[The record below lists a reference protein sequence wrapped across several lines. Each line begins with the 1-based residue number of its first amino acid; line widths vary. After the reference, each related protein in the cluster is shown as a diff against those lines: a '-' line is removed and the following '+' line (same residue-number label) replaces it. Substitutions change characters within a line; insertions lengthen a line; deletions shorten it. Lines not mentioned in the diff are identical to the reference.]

1 MLGQRLAP
9 HSHHAVGRLMAPNQ
23 LGDALARLAA
33 NIGAAVTKLPSH
45 QTFLDSYCAEG
56 IDSATA

>member
-1 MLGQRLAP
+1 MQP
-9 HSHHAVGRLMAPNQ
+9 KQ

-33 NIGAAVTKLPSH
+33 NIEGAVARLPGH
-45 QTFLDSYCAEG
+45 QAFLDSYCAKA